1 MKKLSTLL
9 IIAFALVLGLSQCK
23 KKNVDT
29 IATPNNLGK
38 TVYITVNVG
47 GDKHTVNPGTGAVV
61 YTDHDIIYVGDGKKY
76 LGSLEYEN
84 GKFSGNITEPE
95 VGDYLYF
102 YFLGGLTLDSPSAG
116 TTSYTVSI
124 ANQSSKLPVLS
135 FGRSTSTYTDE
146 NATYGCTLLN
156 KCGLVKFTTATEIS
170 APITV
175 GGMKTEATI
184 DFANAGI
191 TPTETTGTVT
201 LYSESNSVKWAILL
215 PQDAVDDATVDVG
228 EYSGTCNVPKITNNM
243 FYTTGVSMTMSSAVG
258 ISISPNKKVRF
269 APGNLRATNTT
280 ANSTSGWTWS
290 FAPTQYSIIGN
301 ATANTAVRDNYV
313 TTPGTVDLFGWVG
326 ASSSLAAYGINNNDV
341 SSSYGNTVN
350 EALKSDWCVV
360 ANAANLGGHNNWCTL
375 TKDEWEWVLGPR
387 DGANPGTNCRES
399 STVNNVKNARF
410 AKAYLFGSVHGV
422 ILFPDNYT
430 HPEGV
435 AAPTGV
441 NVAGNTSWEGNQYNA
456 TDWGKMEAVGC
467 VFLPA
472 AGYRNG
478 YSVTSVGSH
487 GFYWSSTGSSESFA
501 YCVDFG
507 SDNLFPQGQNSR
519 RFGVSVRL
527 ARVVE

>member
-9 IIAFALVLGLSQCK
+9 IIAFALVLGLTQCK
-23 KKNVDT
+23 KKVDT
-29 IATPNNLGK
+29 IATPGNLGK
-38 TVYITVNVG
+38 TVHITVNVG
-47 GDKHTVNPGTGAVV
+47 GDKHQVFPNTGAVV
-61 YTDHDIIYVGDGKKY
+61 YTDGDKIYVGDGKKY
-76 LGSLEYEN
+76 LGTLTYGS
-84 GKFSGNITEPE
+84 GAFSGNITEPA

-102 YFLGGLTLDSPSAG
+102 YFLGGIEISPVAA
-116 TTSYTVSI
+116 TTSYEISI

-135 FGRSTSTYTDE
+135 FGRSTSTYTNG

-156 KCGLVKFTTATEIS
+156 KCGLVKFTTAKEIS

-184 DFANAGI
+184 DFAKAGI

-215 PQDAVDDATVDVG
+215 PQDAVDDAIVDG
-228 EYSGTCNVPKITNNM
+228 DYYSGTCDVPVITNNM
-243 FYTTGVSMTMSSAVG
+243 FYTTGVSMTMSSKLSFSV
-258 ISISPNKKVRF
+258 SSTKKVVF
-269 APGNLRATNTT
+269 APGNLQAVFAEANT
-280 ANSTSGWTWS
+280 SSCTWQ
-290 FAPTQYSIIGN
+290 FAPNQYSIIGN
-301 ATANTAVRDNYV
+301 ATANTAVGNNVV

-326 ASSSLAAYGINNNDV
+326 NSGSLAAYGINNNDE

-350 EALKSDWCVV
+350 EALKSDWGVV

-501 YCVDFG
+501 YCVKFDSG
-507 SDNLFPQGQNSR
+507 NLYPQGEYNR